1 MISRKC
7 CNVSN
12 QTIDSLLYIKRLVME
27 AANQLGSLNGK
38 MSKVHS
44 QLDTIAENRFNA
56 IKKFNADQLTV
67 DEKTELANAY
77 DGDKA
82 AITDELAI

>member
-1 MISRKC
+1 
-7 CNVSN
+7 
-12 QTIDSLLYIKRLVME
+12 ME

-38 MSKVHS
+38 ISKVYS

>member
-1 MISRKC
+1 
-7 CNVSN
+7 
-12 QTIDSLLYIKRLVME
+12 ME

-38 MSKVHS
+38 ISKVHS

-67 DEKTELANAY
+67 DEKTELARRQGGNNRRARHL
-77 DGDKA
+77 
-82 AITDELAI
+82 ERQ